1 HAGAD
6 FAGLAADHAGDVF
19 LSDTFNNRV
28 RMVPARSGIFFGQ
41 PMRGGDIYTIAGSG
55 GVGGYSGDGG
65 PARKAPIRYPGGL
78 ALDGH
83 GNVLFADAGNGVVR
97 VVAARAGTF
106 YGIGMRAGHIYT
118 IAGGGTQTSSGGPAT
133 ALSLDPVGL
142 AVDGHGN
149 VLISNGVFGGVAGVW
164 AVAAKSG
171 VFYGQ
176 PMTAS
181 DIYQIAGG
189 GLAAGD
195 GIPAISAGLPK
206 TVG

>member
-1 HAGAD
+1 
-6 FAGLAADHAGDVF
+6 
-19 LSDTFNNRV
+19 
-28 RMVPARSGIFFGQ
+28 
-41 PMRGGDIYTIAGSG
+41 
-55 GVGGYSGDGG
+55 
-65 PARKAPIRYPGGL
+65 
-78 ALDGH
+78 
-83 GNVLFADAGNGVVR
+83 
-97 VVAARAGTF
+97 
-106 YGIGMRAGHIYT
+106 
-118 IAGGGTQTSSGGPAT
+118 
-133 ALSLDPVGL
+133 
-142 AVDGHGN
+142 GHGN

-206 TVG
+206 AGGVAAHSPGNVLIADEYQNPQHAFRVRVVAVGNGTFYSQPMTAGDICTIAGGGAEHGNGHLATQTRMQGPRGISVDRSGNVLVTVGQSRLQVI